1 MRYRELQR
9 AVMDHELHE
18 WPSPVPLPPNGPMVG
33 SGEDDTLESGSVSIE
48 ALFEI
53 GVILSYHQN

>member
-1 MRYRELQR
+1 
-9 AVMDHELHE
+9 
-18 WPSPVPLPPNGPMVG
+18 MVG
-33 SGEDDTLESGSVSIE
+33 SGEDDTLEGGSVSIE